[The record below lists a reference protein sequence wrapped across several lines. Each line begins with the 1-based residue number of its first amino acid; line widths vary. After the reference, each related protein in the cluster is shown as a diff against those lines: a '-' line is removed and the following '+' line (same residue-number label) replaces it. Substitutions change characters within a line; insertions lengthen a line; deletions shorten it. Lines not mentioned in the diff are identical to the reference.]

1 MCYLV
6 SALGFLSN
14 SPNYMGNY
22 NFVCVS
28 LCSEKCVQGL
38 ACGSHYRVDLG
49 LSAMHLISEF
59 IHTFSHDASCQED
72 GIW

>member
-1 MCYLV
+1 MLFSL
-6 SALGFLSN
+6 SALGFLTN
-14 SPNYMGNY
+14 SPNYTGNC

-28 LCSEKCVQGL
+28 LCSEKRVQDL

-59 IHTFSHDASCQED
+59 THTFSHDASCQED